1 MPGSSNTMANAAR
14 VFLSYAR
21 ADGEELAR
29 DLYGRLE
36 QVGIPCWMD
45 RSGMEGGRDWWLQI
59 VEKLKQVEFLVLV
72 MTPAAIASPNVR
84 KEWRYARQQGVC
96 IYPVKASADLNFASL
111 PRWMHSVH
119 WYDLDREWPK
129 FVNDLNT
136 RCQQV
141 RVPFMVGD
149 LPKDFVPR
157 PNEFQQLRDKLLD
170 GQCEEPIA
178 ITAALQGAGGYGKTT
193 MARALCHDERIQE
206 AFDAGMLWVT
216 LGAQPGNLVGK
227 LEDLIYLL
235 RATRPG
241 F

>member
-72 MTPAAIASPNVR
+72 MTPAAIESPNVR

-96 IYPVKASADLNFASL
+96 IYPVKATASLNFASL

-119 WYDLDREWPK
+119 WYDLDHEWPK

-136 RCQQV
+136 RCRQV
-141 RVPFMVGD
+141 RVPFMVED

-157 PNEFQQLRDKLLD
+157 PNEFQELKDKLLD
-170 GQCEEPIA
+170 EGREEPIA
-178 ITAALQGAGGYGKTT
+178 NQPIE
-193 MARALCHDERIQE
+193 RA
-206 AFDAGMLWVT
+206 
-216 LGAQPGNLVGK
+216 
-227 LEDLIYLL
+227 
-235 RATRPG
+235 
-241 F
+241 